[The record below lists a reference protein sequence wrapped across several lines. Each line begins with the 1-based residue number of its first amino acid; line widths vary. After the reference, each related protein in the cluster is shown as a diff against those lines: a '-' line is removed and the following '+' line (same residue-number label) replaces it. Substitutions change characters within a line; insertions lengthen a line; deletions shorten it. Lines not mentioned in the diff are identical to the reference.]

1 MARKDQI
8 HLMAK
13 IARMY
18 YTQSMRQV
26 QITERLSIHQ
36 STVSRLLKKAQ
47 AMGMVRTSVVT
58 PPGVYPEM
66 EDALEA
72 RFDLHQAVVVDC
84 VSTNEGQ
91 VARDLGSAA
100 AHLVESSVQAG
111 QVIGISSWSSAL
123 LEMINNMQPAKIG
136 SGTTVVQILGG
147 LGDHTAQMHATFLTQ
162 RLAGLLGGTPILLP
176 APGITRSAEARRV
189 LLREEYVR
197 EAVELFDKIDTILVG
212 IGSLEPSPLLAS
224 RGNTFTKEE
233 LTQLAKKGAV
243 GDICLRY
250 FDRKGNMIESP
261 LFDRIIGIKASQIKR
276 TKRVIAVAGGNR
288 KLAAIQGVL
297 RGRWVN
303 VLVIDRKTAQSILES
318 PE

>member
-1 MARKDQI
+1 M
-8 HLMAK
+8 
-13 IARMY
+13 
-18 YTQSMRQV
+18 
-26 QITERLSIHQ
+26 
-36 STVSRLLKKAQ
+36 
-47 AMGMVRTSVVT
+47 
-58 PPGVYPEM
+58 
-66 EDALEA
+66 
-72 RFDLHQAVVVDC
+72 
-84 VSTNEGQ
+84 
-91 VARDLGSAA
+91 
-100 AHLVESSVQAG
+100 
-111 QVIGISSWSSAL
+111 
-123 LEMINNMQPAKIG
+123 
-136 SGTTVVQILGG
+136 
-147 LGDHTAQMHATFLTQ
+147 
-162 RLAGLLGGTPILLP
+162 
-176 APGITRSAEARRV
+176 
-189 LLREEYVR
+189 LREEYVR

-224 RGNTFTKEE
+224 SGNTFTKEE